1 MTTRAQN
8 YDRALSMHHRG
19 CPVVVSRCAATN
31 AWIWCQPCPK
41 RPEAK
46 LSPRPSLLVPLAARC
61 RPLPTMIGV
70 EFVSLVRGLDE
81 SREEFLRGSPLRST
95 STTARRKGYVHGRG
109 CLEGAWSST
118 RPQRELRGVRA
129 RPALSRCGGR
139 ETSRFDEGRTESC
152 PTAQRKRFAALQLV

>member
-1 MTTRAQN
+1 MTTRRSRSIDASSGLPGLGFSLCSYQCM
-8 YDRALSMHHRG
+8 DLVPTLPQEARG
-19 CPVVVSRCAATN
+19 QICLPGCV
-31 AWIWCQPCPK
+31 
-41 RPEAK
+41 
-46 LSPRPSLLVPLAARC
+46 LLVSLAARC
-61 RPLPTMIGV
+61 PIVCV
-70 EFVSLVRGLDE
+70 EFSLLVRILDE
-81 SREEFLRGSPLRST
+81 SREDFLRGSPLRST